1 MQRKKRINGVI
12 VKEIKQNERRVG
24 WGKESVRICQQQ
36 RYFANNNQWYN
47 KLVYYF
53 QDLDS
58 LNFV

>member
-1 MQRKKRINGVI
+1 MQRRKENQWCNSN
-12 VKEIKQNERRVG
+12 EIKQNERRMG